1 MPPKLHTTI
10 AEVPLE
16 QIRVELPQPRK
27 DLNLDKTKEEIGK
40 KTEDDKVRRLMFS
53 LQEDGLGSAIT
64 VVKIGK
70 NSYQIINGHRRYK
83 CAKLLGWDTIR
94 CEIHEP
100 FADEGDME
108 KLRLN
113 VQTNVD
119 QWKPLERAAEL
130 ERIKEKKKIKSN
142 KDLAVY
148 LHYPEALLS
157 TSFKLQKRRAKHQK
171 LMDKYGLSEAY
182 QVEFIKLYPK
192 ICPIREFN
200 VEMIMET
207 LFDRVQHQLIRSAK
221 DFRKLASVFLRPH
234 ANEEQI
240 YGFLKNRDIRI
251 DELYERTGRSGFV
264 RDVEQL
270 MTQTAKKLNQG
281 INFSDE
287 ERDVLRDCFTFLKKS
302 FDFS

>member
-1 MPPKLHTTI
+1 MSPKLHTII
-10 AEVPLE
+10 AEIPLE
-16 QIRVELPQPRK
+16 QIRAELPQPRK
-27 DLNLDKTKEEIGK
+27 NLNLDKTKDDDK
-40 KTEDDKVRRLMFS
+40 KSEDDKVRRLMLS
-53 LQEDGLGSAIT
+53 LKEDGLGSAIT
-64 VVKIGK
+64 MVRIGE

-100 FADEGDME
+100 FTDEGDME

-113 VQTNVD
+113 VQTNID

-142 KDLAVY
+142 RDLAAY
-148 LHYPEALLS
+148 LHYPESLLS
-157 TSFKLQKRRAKHQK
+157 TSFKLQKRRADHQK

-182 QVEFIKLYPK
+182 QNEFIKLFPK
-192 ICPIREFN
+192 ISPIREFT

-207 LFDRVQHQLIRSAK
+207 LFDRVQHQLIKSAK

-234 ANEEQI
+234 ANEELI
-240 YGFLKNRDIRI
+240 YEFLKNRDIRI
-251 DELYERTGRSGFV
+251 DELYEKTGRSGFV
-264 RDVEQL
+264 RDVDQL

-281 INFSDE
+281 VSFSDDE
-287 ERDVLRDCFTFLKKS
+287 KQILQDYFTLLKKS
-302 FDFS
+302 FSFA